1 MLAQKTSSSST
12 VAILIPYDTVLVQVL
27 VLVHTSPNHKSHP
40 DPKVGVTPVSTLH
53 VLEYNTVRTR
63 IISRTLELSLLGR
76 SNVIFPFIRL
86 GEQVFFLCFSP
97 LFRRR
102 TSRTTWH
109 TVQLFEF
116 LRQCIG
122 GKRVRR
128 SESVSPSVNFA

>member
-12 VAILIPYDTVLVQVL
+12 VAILIPYDTVQVL

-86 GEQVFFLCFSP
+86 GEQVFSCVFLPFFGGGHLGLPGTQSNYSSSYGNV
-97 LFRRR
+97 LEG
-102 TSRTTWH
+102 SGLDE
-109 TVQLFEF
+109 VNQF
-116 LRQCIG
+116 LH
-122 GKRVRR
+122 
-128 SESVSPSVNFA
+128 P